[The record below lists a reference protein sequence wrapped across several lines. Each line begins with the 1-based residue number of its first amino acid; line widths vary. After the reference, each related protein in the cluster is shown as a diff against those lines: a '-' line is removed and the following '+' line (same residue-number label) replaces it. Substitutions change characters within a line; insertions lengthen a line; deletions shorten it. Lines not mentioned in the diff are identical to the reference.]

1 MKKNIQSNN
10 IKTNMSATKKTPLT
24 NYLLELLTPVLKKDE
39 FNKVSD
45 LLLENQKSLQKSLT
59 NIKAGKKKKDP
70 DAPKRGKSS
79 YIFFCI
85 ENRDIIKNKNSEMDA
100 KEITKE
106 LGRVWKNDLSEKE
119 KQHYIDLSEKDT
131 KRYKKEMLTYSPSEL
146 YAKKP
151 SGPKKSLTSYIF
163 FCKEHRSVLK
173 EEQPDLSAKD
183 ITSELGK
190 LWRNMSDSDKVPY
203 TKLALKDKSRYE
215 EEKSSAAS
223 ASSSSSSLPEEE
235 SPKKESSK
243 KKEPKDKVK
252 KESSKKK
259 EPKDDKV
266 KKTGY
271 IIFCQKNRQEVKDNN
286 KDWNSKQITKELGEM
301 WSKLSKDEQKKYK

>member
-1 MKKNIQSNN
+1 MKKNIKSNN

-146 YAKKP
+146 YSKKP

-190 LWRNMSDSDKVPY
+190 LWRNMSDFDKEPY

-215 EEKSSAAS
+215 EEKSSTAS

-271 IIFCQKNRQEVKDNN
+271 IIFCQKNRQELKDNN

>member
-1 MKKNIQSNN
+1 
-10 IKTNMSATKKTPLT
+10 MSATKKTPLT

-146 YAKKP
+146 YSKKP

-190 LWRNMSDSDKVPY
+190 LWRNMSDSDKEPY

-215 EEKSSAAS
+215 EEKSSSAS
-223 ASSSSSSLPEEE
+223 SSSSSSSLPEEE
-235 SPKKESSK
+235 SPKKDSSK
-243 KKEPKDKVK
+243 KKEPKDKVKKEPKDKVK

-271 IIFCQKNRQEVKDNN
+271 IIFCQKNRQELKDNN